1 VQNVIKVQT
10 SQINYIMSLDDGC
23 FHDDGCFID
32 APFVLTEKEYST
44 KVLFEEG
51 LLESVQ
57 QNSKFNIDLLPYDK
71 SKGGATIA
79 FSFGDLL
86 THVPIFERLK
96 WKEFYKGIGT
106 DVVVVQIDYA
116 DKLLFF
122 DFENTHDLEVVQ
134 DYWQTRIDNLLEAE
148 DQPWFTKKDKE
159 QASQELH
166 YLNQFDQKTNQWRD
180 LTWMDFMPEVLDKY
194 RNNELC
200 EIGSDHHIS
209 FLRHDKTPISNARFI
224 IKDNVLMMYAKEFNN
239 VPPIERSHWNHYQI
253 KQTDDDTDD
262 SSSITKS

>member
-1 VQNVIKVQT
+1 MQNVI
-10 SQINYIMSLDDGC
+10 SFRLPRLIMSLDD
-23 FHDDGCFID
+23 DDGCFID
-32 APFVLTEKEYST
+32 APFVLTKEEYSA
-44 KVLFEEG
+44 KVLFDEG
-51 LLESVQ
+51 LLQSIE
-57 QNSKFNIDLLPYDK
+57 NSRFSIDLSYERNID
-71 SKGGATIA
+71 GATLA
-79 FSFGDLL
+79 FNFGDLL

-96 WKEFYKGIGT
+96 WKPFYQDIDIK
-106 DVVVVQIDYA
+106 IDYG

-159 QASQELH
+159 QAFQQLY
-166 YLNQFDQKTNQWRD
+166 YLNQFDKKTNQWRD

-200 EIGSDHHIS
+200 EIGSDRIS
-209 FLRHDKTPISNARFI
+209 FLRHNKTPISTTRFI
-224 IKDNVLMMYAKEFNN
+224 IKNNVLMMYAKEFNN
-239 VPPIERSHWNHYQI
+239 VPPMERNYWNHYQI
-253 KQTDDDTDD
+253 KQTDDTD